1 MQSSTTVSSPLGT
14 ACVHAAR
21 HPVASKKSDKVTL
34 GRGNVFP
41 QVLHVAGFFPAV
53 CPHSNTES
61 GHEPLQPTAHTWWLG
76 HKQQGPWDLHSKQKP
91 DSRRVLMGLP
101 RWQMLRKLEPWDW
114 IPTWA
119 KMAPN
124 SVRLSNCPTERPTRP
139 TDHPTDRLSDRPTL
153 TTAVRL
159 SVSLTVRPSVFP
171 HVHSSVSSARP
182 SRTHVPSDPPSV
194 CCPSVHPSAQPTAPC
209 PSVRPSER
217 PSVRPSAQPTHH
229 LISVRPP
236 VRLPDRH
243 ARMSDRPSRTSVCPS
258 DSRCVRPLVG
268 PSVRPMDCPTTHP
281 CDVQTVQASD
291 RTTNHASDHPP
302 ARPSDRRPV
311 CCPSAVRPSASPSRP
326 PSVRPVSVRTSVHLS
341 DRPTVRPSFHT
352 TDQHSLLLSVFPCV

>member
-34 GRGNVFP
+34 GRGKSLP

-61 GHEPLQPTAHTWWLG
+61 GHEPLQPTVHTWWLG

-139 TDHPTDRLSDRPTL
+139 TL

-171 HVHSSVSSARP
+171 QVHSSVSSARP
-182 SRTHVPSDPPSV
+182 SA
-194 CCPSVHPSAQPTAPC
+194 C
-209 PSVRPSER
+209 SVRPTFRVLSVRTSVRATYR
-217 PSVRPSAQPTHH
+217 PPVRPSARQRPSVCPTDD
-229 LISVRPP
+229 LRRACPS
-236 VRLPDRH
+236 
-243 ARMSDRPSRTSVCPS
+243 ARSRTSVCPS
-258 DSRCVRPLVG
+258 DSRCVRPLVDRPPVRHTDS
-268 PSVRPMDCPTTHP
+268 PSVRPNDQP
-281 CDVQTVQASD
+281 
-291 RTTNHASDHPP
+291 R
-302 ARPSDRRPV
+302 
-311 CCPSAVRPSASPSRP
+311 VRPSACPAI
-326 PSVRPVSVRTSVHLS
+326 
-341 DRPTVRPSFHT
+341 
-352 TDQHSLLLSVFPCV
+352 